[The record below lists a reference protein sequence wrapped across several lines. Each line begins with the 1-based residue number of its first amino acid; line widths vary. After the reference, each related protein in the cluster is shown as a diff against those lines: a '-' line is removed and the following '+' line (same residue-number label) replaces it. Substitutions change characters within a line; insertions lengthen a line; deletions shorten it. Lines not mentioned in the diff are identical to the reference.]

1 MVIVSARERR
11 MENRNARGDRS
22 VNKVEAVLAE
32 QLPGA
37 RPDRGEPLGSGVSSG
52 LFRARSVPSAAL
64 RARRGRM
71 RVTDIQQVIPSARS
85 AGRGFHA
92 YSAKHLDMLTAR
104 AGLTPD
110 ERLAVRAVATVL
122 PFRTN
127 SYVIENLID
136 WTAAPDDPIYR
147 LVFPQ
152 PDMLPAAD
160 VHRIADML
168 AGGAP
173 EAGLRAAAHEI
184 RMRLNPHPAG
194 QLLLNGPSLH
204 GRPLP
209 GLQHKY
215 PETVLFFPRQGQTCH
230 AYCSYCFRWAQ
241 FVDEPDLKMAT
252 DDIATLVAY
261 LGEHQEVTSVLITG
275 GDPMIMGEAVLR
287 RYVGPLI
294 DPRNGLDHL
303 ESIRIGTK
311 SLAYWPQRFVT
322 DPDADDTL
330 RLFGEVIAS
339 GRTLAVMAH
348 FSHPR
353 ELEPPVLAE
362 AVRRI
367 RDTGAVIRTQ
377 APLIRSI
384 NDHPAA
390 WQQMWR
396 AQVRMGMVP
405 YYMFVERD
413 TGPQDYF
420 AVPLARGYEVFR
432 EAYQGVSGLARTV
445 RGPSM
450 SATPGKVCVDGVT
463 EVAGVK
469 VFVLHMIQ
477 ARDPDLVGT
486 PFFARFDPAACWL
499 TDLEPVFASRFPFEP
514 VGYEAVPDELPG
526 LFPREPDEPGELM
539 VPAM

>member
-1 MVIVSARERR
+1 
-11 MENRNARGDRS
+11 
-22 VNKVEAVLAE
+22 
-32 QLPGA
+32 
-37 RPDRGEPLGSGVSSG
+37 
-52 LFRARSVPSAAL
+52 
-64 RARRGRM
+64 
-71 RVTDIQQVIPSARS
+71 VTDIQQVVPPARS
-85 AGRGFHA
+85 AGRGFRA
-92 YSAKHLDMLTAR
+92 YSAKHLDMLVQR
-104 AGLTPD
+104 AGLPPG

-127 SYVIENLID
+127 SYVVENLID
-136 WTAAPDDPIYR
+136 WDAAPDDPIYR

-160 VHRIADML
+160 VRRLADMI
-168 AGGAP
+168 GSGAP
-173 EAGLRAAAHEI
+173 AASLRAAAHEI

-194 QLLLNGPSLH
+194 QLLLNAPSLH
-204 GRPLP
+204 GQPLP

-241 FVDEPDLKMAT
+241 FVDEPDLKMAA
-252 DDIATLVAY
+252 DDVGTLVAY
-261 LGEHQEVTSVLITG
+261 LREHPEVTSVLITG

-287 RYVGPLI
+287 RYMQPLI
-294 DPRNGLDHL
+294 DPANRLDHL

-311 SLAYWPQRFVT
+311 SLAYWPQRFVS
-322 DPDADDTL
+322 DPDADATL
-330 RLFGEVIAS
+330 RLFSEVVAS
-339 GRTLAVMAH
+339 GRTLALMAH

-353 ELEPPVLAE
+353 ELGPSLLDK

-367 RDTGAVIRTQ
+367 SGTGAVIRTQ

-384 NDHPAA
+384 NDNPEA
-390 WQQMWR
+390 WRAMWR
-396 AQVRMGMVP
+396 TQVRMGMVP

-420 AVPLARGYEVFR
+420 AVPLARGHEIFR

-463 EVAGVK
+463 EVAGIE

-477 ARDPDLVGT
+477 ARDARLVGM

-499 TDLEPVFASRFPFEP
+499 TDLEPVFASRFPYEP
-514 VGYEAVPDELPG
+514 APYEAVPAELPG
-526 LFPREPDEPGELM
+526 LCPKEPDELM
-539 VPAM
+539 VPAI